1 MLLFGHIGIT
11 VGVARACDV
20 LASVANPD
28 NTHQSDFS
36 LKFSIVF
43 NRERWRLY
51 HLLNRIKKRI
61 GLVDYRMVLLGSL
74 LPDIVDKPAWLFTSS
89 DASLSGRDYSHT
101 LLFNLALFIGGLV
114 LIRYKKSWLL
124 ILSLSSFTHLI
135 LDQMWNNPAA
145 LLWPLLGPLHKRETA
160 GWLFN
165 MVEALVSE
173 PEVYVP
179 EIIGLMLILLFAYR
193 VVTRRSVVSF
203 IRDGAI
209 A

>member
-11 VGVARACDV
+11 VGIVRVCDI
-20 LASVANPD
+20 LTSVTNPD
-28 NTHQSDFS
+28 NIHQSDSS
-36 LKFSIVF
+36 LKFSIVL

-74 LPDIVDKPAWLFTSS
+74 LPDIIDKPAWLFTSS
-89 DASLSGRDYSHT
+89 DASLSGRDYTHT
-101 LLFNLALFIGGLV
+101 LLFNLALFIGGMV
-114 LIRYKKSWLL
+114 LIRCKKSWLL
-124 ILSLSSFTHLI
+124 ILSLSSFAHLI
-135 LDQMWNNPAA
+135 LDQMWNNPAT
-145 LLWPLLGPLHKRETA
+145 LLWPLLVPLPKRETA
-160 GWLFN
+160 GWLSN
-165 MVEALVSE
+165 IMEALFSE

-193 VVTRRSVVSF
+193 VVKRRSVVSF